1 MVVDSQRTS
10 GFSFVKGEFVT
21 HQIFCRG
28 VPVAI
33 ACKKRKERMPA
44 IGDAIADS
52 SYDIVALQEVTLYSV
67 SLCSAMSCDYTRQEK
82 K

>member
-1 MVVDSQRTS
+1 MS
-10 GFSFVKGEFVT
+10 GFSFVKDEFVVNK
-21 HQIFCRG
+21 IFSRG

-52 SYDIVALQEVTLYSV
+52 SYDIVALQEVTFYSV
-67 SLCSAMSCDYTRQEK
+67 CLCTAMPCDFTGQEK
-82 K
+82 KE